1 MDCNMLGFPVLHY
14 LHEFAQT
21 QVCWVGDAI
30 QQSSV
35 SAFFSCS
42 QSFPASGSFPVYQL
56 TKVLKLQLQHSIL
69 PMNIQGWIP
78 LRLTGLISL
87 LSKGLSGVFF
97 SMKIQQ
103 NSAEASVLLHSP
115 FFMVQHS
122 HPYITTGKTT
132 VLAIWTFV
140 GKVMSLLFNTLCRFV
155 IDFFLRSKH
164 LLISRLQSPSSVIL
178 DPKKIVC
185 NCFYYFPSL
194 CHEVIKLEATI
205 IVFWMLTFKSV
216 FSLSFFTLIKRF
228 FSSFTGHWR
237 GIIYISEVVDISP
250 GCLDSSLW
258 LIQPGMSHDVLCI

>member
-1 MDCNMLGFPVLHY
+1 MSYFCIVNNFWILVWFVSAKFCFSHIRKYSQQCSLITDKLIKWIKFIFGFLGLWQSQKLRFIDVCCSVAKSFPTLCNPMDCNMLGFPVLHY

-103 NSAEASVLLHSP
+103 KYQ
-115 FFMVQHS
+115 FFCTH
-122 HPYITTGKTT
+122 
-132 VLAIWTFV
+132 
-140 GKVMSLLFNTLCRFV
+140 
-155 IDFFLRSKH
+155 
-164 LLISRLQSPSSVIL
+164 
-178 DPKKIVC
+178 
-185 NCFYYFPSL
+185 PSL
-194 CHEVIKLEATI
+194 WSNTHIRT
-205 IVFWMLTFKSV
+205 
-216 FSLSFFTLIKRF
+216 
-228 FSSFTGHWR
+228 
-237 GIIYISEVVDISP
+237 
-250 GCLDSSLW
+250 
-258 LIQPGMSHDVLCI
+258 